1 LEPAV
6 TEPQTARLTIARIGH
21 KGDGETAEGIYV
33 PFSAAGDVV
42 MAEIEDGRARIH
54 RIVTQSPDRVEPPCP
69 HFGRCGGC
77 ALQHVGDEALA
88 KWKREQIATALSQR
102 GLRDVHIAET
112 LTVPRQSRRRAEL
125 HARLTDHELK
135 LGFLERG
142 TRIIVDMEACEILT
156 PALFAALPK
165 LRLGLARFLTP
176 HKHVAV
182 HLLDTIGGLD
192 VALGV
197 PDLELTAKSRAT
209 AAALAQDL
217 DVARLSVNGEIIVQR
232 REPAVMIAGVPVIPP
247 PEGFLQAAAEAERA
261 MQAKVCA
268 ALGKAK
274 SALDIFSGCGT
285 FALAMAKTMR
295 VHAVESDGAALAAL
309 ERAVKA
315 TQGLKPLTVEKR
327 DLFRRPLI
335 AQELD
340 KFDAAVLDPPRPGAK
355 PQCEQLAK
363 SKLQTVVYVSCNVA
377 TFARDAEILVA
388 GGFHLES
395 VTPVDQFLWTPHVE
409 MTAVFRRRAS

>member
-1 LEPAV
+1 V
-6 TEPQTARLTIARIGH
+6 TDPQTARLTIARIGH
-21 KGDGETAEGIYV
+21 KGDGETQDGIYV

-42 MAEIEDGRARIH
+42 VGEIEDGRARIH
-54 RIVTQSPDRVEPPCP
+54 RIVTPSPDRVEPPCP

-77 ALQHVGDEALA
+77 ALQHVSDAALA
-88 KWKREQIATALSQR
+88 NWKREQIAVALAQR
-102 GLRDVHIAET
+102 GLKDVQIAET
-112 LTVPRQSRRRAEL
+112 VTVPRKSRRRAEL

-156 PALFAALPK
+156 PALFDALPK
-165 LRLGLARFLTP
+165 LREGLARFLTP

-182 HLLDTIGGLD
+182 HLLETTGGID

-197 PDLELTAKSRAT
+197 PDFEFTPKSRNA
-209 AAALAQDL
+209 AAALATAL
-217 DVARLSVNGEIIVQR
+217 DAARLTVNGEPVVQR
-232 REPAVMIAGVPVIPP
+232 REPAVMIAGIPVIPP

-261 MQAKVCA
+261 MQEMVGQ

-285 FALAMAKTMR
+285 FALSMAKTMR
-295 VHAVESDGAALAAL
+295 VHAVESDTGSLAAL

-315 TQGLKPLTVEKR
+315 AQGLKPVSVEKR

-335 AQELD
+335 AHELD

-355 PQCEQLAK
+355 PQCEQIAQ
-363 SKLQTVVYVSCNVA
+363 SKLTAVVYVSCNAA
-377 TFARDAEILVA
+377 TFARDAEVLVK
-388 GGFHLES
+388 GGFSLET
-395 VTPVDQFLWTPHVE
+395 VTPVDQFLWSPHVE
-409 MTAVFRRRAS
+409 LTAVFRRRAR